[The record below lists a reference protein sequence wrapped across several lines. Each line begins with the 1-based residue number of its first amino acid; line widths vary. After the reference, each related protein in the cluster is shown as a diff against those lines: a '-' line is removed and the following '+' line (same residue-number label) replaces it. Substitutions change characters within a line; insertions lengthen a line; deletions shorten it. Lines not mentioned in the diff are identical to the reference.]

1 MSAESALT
9 DLAKSTRADVN
20 GASVLEPTPLWY
32 KDAVIYQLHVRSFF
46 DSANDGVGDFIGLT
60 QKLDYLQDLGVTALW
75 LMPFYPSPL
84 RDDGY
89 DIANYNDVNPIYGTL
104 RDFKIFLRE
113 AHARGLR
120 VITEL
125 VVNHTSDQHPWF
137 QRARRAK
144 PGSSQRNFY
153 VWSEAPDKY
162 LDARIIFKDFEPS
175 NWSWDPVA
183 KAYYWHRFY
192 AHQPDLNFDNPA
204 VHEAVFQAFDFWLKM
219 GVDGMRLDAV
229 PYLYEREGTNCE
241 NLPETHAFLKKLRK
255 HIDDN
260 YPGKMLLAEANQ
272 WPEDARVYF
281 GDGDECHTAFH
292 FPVMPRLFM
301 AKHMEDRFPIVDI
314 LQQTPPIPENCQW
327 VVFLRNHDELTLE
340 MVTDEERDYMYR
352 VYAHDPEARINLGI
366 RRRLAPL
373 LNNNR
378 RTIELLN
385 GLLFSL
391 PGTPVIYYG
400 DEIGMGDNIYLG
412 DRNGVRTP
420 MQWSADRNG
429 GFSKA
434 NPQRLFL
441 PVVIDPE
448 YLYESINVETQ
459 RNNPQSLWWWMKRLI
474 ALRQKHAAFGR
485 GTLEL
490 LSPENAKVL
499 AFLRKHDHETIL
511 VVANLSRFV
520 QCVELDLS
528 AYEGVMPIEL
538 FGQSRFPCIGKL
550 PYLLTLGPH
559 SFYWFSLEPCGTAPG
574 QDSTSQL
581 PQLNVQESQDEVFVA
596 RHRLQL
602 EAALRKWMPARR
614 WFGGKAR
621 TIQNLAIKEVIP
633 LSQASQRHGSVDLI
647 MIGVEYVDGEPET
660 YVVPVGCAI
669 GEEGDR
675 LAAESP
681 GAVIARIHLSAVKQS
696 GVLFDAGFDASFG
709 ANLFDAVLKRR
720 RAKGRHGELIAWST
734 SALKRSLGELVEIPT
749 PMPVKSE
756 QSNTSIIYGEKAI
769 LKLFRHVDAGTN
781 PDLEIGRLLHIQRG
795 FAHVPELLGA
805 IEYRNGEAE
814 PRTLGVMYALVPQS
828 ETAWQMTLDSLSRYF
843 EQVLA
848 RPLEKWPAADPVE
861 RTPLWQLADEPPPK
875 LAEEL
880 MGGFLQHA
888 ALLGQ
893 RTAELHRALSEET
906 DDLAFSPENFSQ
918 LHQRS
923 MYQSARKLASQKLQL
938 LRRQIGHV
946 PPAAQPLAQSLLE
959 REKLVYD
966 RFQAIVGKKIA
977 ASRIRCHG
985 DYHLGQVL
993 YTGKDF
999 VIIDF
1004 EGEPARPLSE
1014 RRLKRSSLQDVAGM
1028 VRSFHYAALQGFFQL
1043 AARGLVT
1050 AENGQP
1056 LRQAAAFWYRHIAA
1070 AFLRAYQ
1077 EHSRGATYFPASRAE
1092 QDVLLD
1098 FYLLE
1103 KAIYELGYELNNR
1116 PDWVEVPLTGILEL
1130 LTP

>member
-1 MSAESALT
+1 MTAEVVTDSPVAYSSASA
-9 DLAKSTRADVN
+9 AA
-20 GASVLEPTPLWY
+20 ALEAAPLWY
-32 KDAVIYQLHVRSFF
+32 KDAVIYQLHVRSFC
-46 DSANDGVGDFIGLT
+46 DSTGDGIGDFVGLT
-60 QKLDYLQDLGVTALW
+60 EKLDYLQDLGVSALW
-75 LMPFYPSPL
+75 LLPFYPSPL
-84 RDDGY
+84 KDDGY
-89 DIANYNDVNPIYGTL
+89 DISNYTDVNPAYGTL
-104 RDFKIFLRE
+104 RDFKNFLRE

-125 VVNHTSDQHPWF
+125 VLNHTSDQHPWF
-137 QRARRAK
+137 QRARQAK
-144 PGSSQRNFY
+144 PGSLHREFY
-153 VWSEAPDKY
+153 VWSNAPDKY

-183 KAYYWHRFY
+183 KSYYWHRFY

-204 VHEAVFQAFDFWLKM
+204 VHDALFQAFDFWLKM

-229 PYLYEREGTNCE
+229 PYLYEREGSNCE
-241 NLPETHAFLKKLRK
+241 NLPETHFFLKKLRR
-255 HIDDN
+255 HIDDHF
-260 YPGKMLLAEANQ
+260 PGRMLLAEANQ
-272 WPEDARVYF
+272 WPEDARDYF

-314 LQQTPPIPENCQW
+314 LQQTPPIPDNCQW
-327 VVFLRNHDELTLE
+327 FIFLRNHDELTLE

-352 VYAHDPEARINLGI
+352 VYAHDREARINLGI

-448 YLYESINVETQ
+448 YLYESVNVETQ

-474 ALRQKHAAFGR
+474 ALRQKYPAFGR

-499 AFLRKHDHETIL
+499 AFLRKYDDEIIL

-528 AYEGVMPIEL
+528 ALEGRVPVEL
-538 FGQSRFPCIGKL
+538 FGQTRFPQIGKL

-559 SFYWFSLEPCGTAPG
+559 SFYWFSVPPSESSESS
-574 QDSTSQL
+574 DSIGHVPAIS
-581 PQLNVQESQDEVFVA
+581 VQESWDEIFAA
-596 RHRLQL
+596 RHQPQLQ
-602 EAALRKWMPARR
+602 AALRKWLPLRR

-621 TIQNLAIKEVIP
+621 TIQSVGIKEVIP
-633 LSQASQRHGSVDLI
+633 LGPSNQRRGSTELA
-647 MIGVEYVDGEPET
+647 MICVEYVDGEPES
-660 YVVPVGCAI
+660 YVIPIGCAM
-669 GEEGDR
+669 GEAGER
-675 LAAESP
+675 LAAEFP
-681 GAVIARIHLSAVKQS
+681 GAAIARMHLVAIKQS
-696 GVLFDAGFDASFG
+696 GVLFDSGFDGAFA
-709 ANLFDAVLKRR
+709 ANLFDTVLKRR
-720 RAKGRHGELIAWST
+720 RTRGRHGELIAWST
-734 SALKRSLGELVEIPT
+734 SALKRQLGESSDLPA
-749 PMPVKSE
+749 PAPVKSE

-769 LKLFRHVDAGTN
+769 LKLFRRVDAGMN
-781 PDLEIGRLLHIQRG
+781 PDLEIGRLLHIRRR

-805 IEYRNGEAE
+805 IEYRNEESE

-828 ETAWQMTLDSLSRYF
+828 ETAWQMTLDHLGRYF
-843 EQVLA
+843 DQVLA
-848 RPLEKWPAADPVE
+848 LPLEEWPVADLNQ
-861 RTPLWQLADEPPPK
+861 RTPLWHMVDQPPPR

-880 MGGFLQHA
+880 AGGFLHHA

-893 RTAELHRALSEET
+893 RTAELHRALSEGANEA
-906 DDLAFSPENFSQ
+906 AFAPESFSQ
-918 LHQRS
+918 LYQRS

-938 LRRQIGHV
+938 LKRRLSHI
-946 PPAAQPLAQSLLE
+946 PPAAEALAQSLLE
-959 REKLVYD
+959 REQLVYD
-966 RFQAIVGKKIA
+966 CFHAIVGKKIS

-1004 EGEPARPLSE
+1004 EGEPARPLTE
-1014 RRLKRSSLQDVAGM
+1014 RRLKRSALQDVAGM
-1028 VRSFHYAALQGFFQL
+1028 ARSLHYAALQGYFQL

-1050 AENGQP
+1050 IENTRP
-1056 LRQAAAFWYRHIAA
+1056 LKQAAAFWYRRAAVAFLKAYHDHSLDA
-1070 AFLRAYQ
+1070 AF
-1077 EHSRGATYFPASRAE
+1077 FPASRDE
-1092 QDVLLD
+1092 QNILLD

-1130 LTP
+1130 LA